1 MLRAKIGLVA
11 ARLTVRVVVTRD
23 NREQN
28 PSLPRPV
35 FHLNGITS
43 YPQRKHSTVGG
54 IKEQHF
60 GYLQ

>member
-28 PSLPRPV
+28 PTFAAAGIPPKRNHFLPPA
-35 FHLNGITS
+35 
-43 YPQRKHSTVGG
+43 
-54 IKEQHF
+54 
-60 GYLQ
+60 